1 MIFINRIITVSKGN
15 SKINEPIVAYRG
27 DYELEVRF
35 TILNSTFNFIET
47 ENAAFGQL
55 AVLTPYGGNI
65 FSSISECDEGSIS
78 FLLSK
83 DMLDQIEEVGLYSFQ
98 IRLFDQNKQSRISI
112 PPVEYGIEV
121 REPITSEDHDNTI
134 NNSIVGYSIA
144 KIVNP
149 TSEIIGNTFDVNGQ
163 YNKTNWKTGDR
174 ITQGKLNKIEDALD
188 TINKNEKNDVE
199 TISKRVTTNYNVLN
213 SNKADKDETNKKINE
228 LATAGTTLETIQTK
242 VQNMA
247 QQGLIQAYTLG
258 DNTIEPRK
266 TTFFGVDKEIS
277 LFDGAYHNIKVTG
290 YPNLKVEDGDISSKT
305 AIVKIEPN
313 TTYSI
318 IKDKVSRFNYG
329 TTTHLL
335 NVNDR
340 ELLDG
345 SVIKPLGNSDL
356 PYSTFTSGDNDEYL
370 YVNVTI
376 DAEDIFMQIV
386 EGVQQELTINEYPII
401 PKSVSIYSKK
411 EIDKKIDDLVITPD
425 KTTFFKEKII
435 NLFDGKSIFYD
446 TKIAGAVPSMNLKE
460 NVGSRTA
467 WLKIKPNT
475 TYSVIKEQLSG
486 LIEHDKNY
494 FKIMTS
500 SELYPYGSVTDG
512 WAEGRNLNNIYHRT
526 YCTFTSGEN
535 DNYLYI
541 YYTDTNEDCFIQV
554 VEGIQDV
561 FTASSHSEIIIN
573 PKQNLNIYNKNEVD
587 NLISQQPYNRDIIVR
602 KENNDL
608 HIYIPSKTSTN
619 FIRYWYKRVD
629 DDSINMHQWRVQKT
643 YLVDN
648 RFNVLFDFDGH
659 TEWEG
664 AIRENGA
671 SDFMGGYHGD
681 ENNVF
686 LSVMLDG
693 VEIDIHGEDF
703 ETQVKNEVR
712 IVNKSLLN
720 RCDTPNDNVFER
732 YKVNIWNKENYI
744 VENKYIALQQIN
756 ISSSKVCL
764 MSMKY
769 DFNGKE
775 LVSFGRYDYDYLVT
789 DLTKPFKNVGCG
801 ISRKNVKR
809 MEIWGETSG
818 VYTRLECE
826 YDYAKYPNRYQY
838 IEDFRDQNRC
848 KCYFDLTGSYT
859 MAEGEELICKST
871 FTITG

>member
-1 MIFINRIITVSKGN
+1 MPVKAKHI
-15 SKINEPIVAYRG
+15 
-27 DYELEVRF
+27 
-35 TILNSTFNFIET
+35 
-47 ENAAFGQL
+47 
-55 AVLTPYGGNI
+55 
-65 FSSISECDEGSIS
+65 
-78 FLLSK
+78 K
-83 DMLDQIEEVGLYSFQ
+83 DLPL
-98 IRLFDQNKQSRISI
+98 
-112 PPVEYGIEV
+112 
-121 REPITSEDHDNTI
+121 
-134 NNSIVGYSIA
+134 
-144 KIVNP
+144 
-149 TSEIIGNTFDVNGQ
+149 
-163 YNKTNWKTGDR
+163 
-174 ITQGKLNKIEDALD
+174 
-188 TINKNEKNDVE
+188 KNEFDGSESLLVQDSNGTKQAPLG
-199 TISKRVTTNYNVLN
+199 TIVDEIKQN
-213 SNKADKDETNKKINE
+213 SQEKINE
-228 LATAGTTLETIQTK
+228 LNTKINEMASTGTTIETVQNK
-242 VQNMA
+242 VQEMA
-247 QQGLIQAYTLG
+247 EQGLIQAYTLG
-258 DNTIEPRK
+258 DNTIDARK
-266 TTFFGVDKEIS
+266 TTFFTLDKELS
-277 LFDGAYHNIKVTG
+277 LFDGTYHNIKITG
-290 YPNLKVEDGDISSKT
+290 YPDLKVEVGDTSSKT
-305 AIVKIEPN
+305 AIIKIEPN

-329 TTTHLL
+329 TATHLL
-335 NVNDR
+335 NANNM
-340 ELLDG
+340 EQLDG
-345 SVIKPLGNSDL
+345 SVIKPLGNSNL
-356 PYSTFTSGDNDEYL
+356 PYSSFTSGDNDEYL
-370 YVNVTI
+370 YVNVSI
-376 DAEDIFMQIV
+376 NSEDIFMQVVKGI
-386 EGVQQELTINEYPII
+386 QEKLTINEYPII
-401 PKSVSIYSKK
+401 PKSVSLYNKN
-411 EIDKKIDDLVITPD
+411 EIDKKIDDLIVTPAR
-425 KTTFFKEKII
+425 TTFFEEKVM
-435 NLFDGKSIFYD
+435 NLFDGESVFYD
-446 TKIAGAVPSMNLKE
+446 IKIAGASPTMNLKK

-467 WLKIKPNT
+467 YVKIKPNT
-475 TYSVIKEQLSG
+475 MYSVIKESLSG
-486 LIEHDKNY
+486 LMEGGKNY

-500 SELYPYGSVTDG
+500 SELYPYGDIDDL
-512 WAEGRNLNNIYHRT
+512 WFDGRNLNDIYHQT

-554 VEGIQDV
+554 VEGVQTD
-561 FTASSHSEIIIN
+561 FTTSSYGEVIIN
-573 PKQNLNIYNKNEVD
+573 PKQNLNIYNKNEVG
-587 NLISQQPYNRDIIVR
+587 NLINQQLQQCNRDIIVR

-619 FIRYWYKRVD
+619 WVHYWYKRVD

-648 RFNVLFDFDGH
+648 GFNVLFDFDGH

-686 LSVMLDG
+686 LSVLIDG

-703 ETQVKNEVR
+703 EKQVKNEVR

-769 DFNGKE
+769 GFNGKE

-818 VYTRLECE
+818 VYARLECE